1 MAGLPTTKKI
11 YRADLGSDIPLWVDN
26 LLSPLN
32 SFIEQVYTAFD
43 KNLTIPENVSSQLES
58 IEFTTKSDYSSGQN
72 FEEISIRRKI
82 PRYAT
87 FLLIGNVMDA
97 SDPRKKFTTPVFA
110 SWSDDNGIIKIRYIS
125 GLTNS
130 VKYKIYLLIL

>member
-11 YRADLGSDIPLWVDN
+11 YRADLGKDIPVWVDS

-32 SFIEQVYTAFD
+32 SFIEQVYTALD
-43 KNLTIPENVSSQLES
+43 RNLTFPENVSSQIEV
-58 IEFTTKSDYSSGQN
+58 IEFTTKSTYSSGN
-72 FEEISIRRKI
+72 DFEEISIKRKI

-87 FLLIGNVMDA
+87 FLIIGNVFNF
-97 SDPRKKFTTPVFA
+97 SNPQIKFTTPIFP
-110 SWSDDNGIIKIRYIS
+110 SWSDENGLIKIRYIS

-130 VKYKIYLLIL
+130 TKYKIYLLIL

>member
-11 YRADLGSDIPLWVDN
+11 YRADLGKDIPLWVDN

-43 KNLTIPENVSSQLES
+43 RNLTLPNNVSSQIES
-58 IEFTTKSDYSSGQN
+58 IEFTTKSTYSSGSQ

-87 FLLIGNVMDA
+87 FLIIGNVTDFTN
-97 SDPRKKFTTPVFA
+97 PQVKFTNAVFP
-110 SWSDDNGIIKIRYIS
+110 SWMDENGLIKIRYIS
-125 GLTNS
+125 GLTAS
-130 VKYKIYLLIL
+130 TKYKIYLLIL